1 MKNRNLLL
9 SFLGILIVI
18 LILIGI
24 SYAYYSAK
32 IKENNKTETVLKSNE
47 LNLIFTG
54 TKEITANNMIPGDRF
69 TKTFTVENTSNRAV
83 DYNIYLQNITNE
95 FNEDLVYTLED
106 TTGSVIGETPLPV
119 TNKDKSYLKK
129 GISIEA
135 NTIKTYTLKI
145 TFKNTDEPQNDYQ
158 GKTFKGTLG
167 IDTKQLKEE
176 HGIKLYSILADN
188 ADTTTKLNFS
198 KRSGDS
204 SILTNGIYMTTE
216 TEGNKQVYFYRGKV
230 NNNIIFNNMCW
241 KIIRTTETNGTKL
254 IYNGVPT
261 NGKCDATGS
270 STQIGNSVFNS
281 DYKDNAYVGYM
292 YGISGSDTYS
302 KTHENIND
310 STIKK
315 YIENWFSTNFTS
327 DEITNKIEDTVY
339 CNDRSLKQYDISEW
353 DWDTKAFKT
362 ITYGAIG
369 YGTNATGYGAIARA
383 SYNSTN
389 PSPNLKCLNEEDK
402 FTTKEENGNG
412 KLKNPIGLITL
423 DETLLAGFN
432 VFEANKEDYHDT
444 NNYLYTG
451 QEFWTMSPVYVSTS
465 GSAYIGYI
473 YSSGSISSDYAGYEH
488 GVRPVIS
495 LNNNTL
501 VENEGN
507 GTIENPYVV
516 K

>member
-1 MKNRNLLL
+1 
-9 SFLGILIVI
+9 
-18 LILIGI
+18 
-24 SYAYYSAK
+24 
-32 IKENNKTETVLKSNE
+32 
-47 LNLIFTG
+47 
-54 TKEITANNMIPGDRF
+54 
-69 TKTFTVENTSNRAV
+69 
-83 DYNIYLQNITNE
+83 
-95 FNEDLVYTLED
+95 
-106 TTGSVIGETPLPV
+106 
-119 TNKDKSYLKK
+119 
-129 GISIEA
+129 
-135 NTIKTYTLKI
+135 
-145 TFKNTDEPQNDYQ
+145 
-158 GKTFKGTLG
+158 
-167 IDTKQLKEE
+167 
-176 HGIKLYSILADN
+176 
-188 ADTTTKLNFS
+188 
-198 KRSGDS
+198 
-204 SILTNGIYMTTE
+204 MTTE
-216 TEGNKQVYFYRGKV
+216 AKGNKQVYFYRGKV

-270 STQIGNSVFNS
+270 STQIGNSSFNS

-327 DEITNKIEDTVY
+327 DETTNKIEDTVY

-362 ITYGAIG
+362 TTYGAIG
-369 YGTNATGYGAIARA
+369 YGTNVTGYVAIARA

-432 VFEANKEDYHDT
+432 VFEASKEDYHDT